1 MTLEAKLKEIQDR
14 LAPEHFPSEAAVSQ
28 GIVLPI
34 LRELNWDTDN
44 PMVVRPEYTAGRG
57 RVDFA
62 LCEGS
67 GSPKVFIE
75 VKGLG
80 GETEDAVEQV
90 MQYAFRAGVRIVVL
104 TDGGTWSVYLPAEE
118 GSYEERRVFKLDL
131 SEHSPQESSKFL
143 QRYLEE
149 SRVVSGEALKSAL
162 RDLGDRK
169 RLEKARRAVPSAWR
183 DIFEASEPD
192 ESLNLLVD
200 VLADR
205 VESKVGVRPDDND
218 VVNFLHSLQRQE
230 GQVLAPPLSGVSER
244 KQFVPH
250 RAKQVS
256 APPPSGTSERKQPV
270 PRRVRQVSTP
280 PSLGTNGGGRS
291 GELVI
296 LGKSFPCK
304 NPTDAMVIV
313 FKELER
319 RERGFWQRFYTDR
332 RNHGRTRRII
342 AQGAMRLYDS
352 DNPRYA
358 KAYKQLGG
366 GWVIATYNNKKTIE
380 KNIRIAAEVA
390 RLRFGKDIIVNFADS
405 LQSQEEQG
413 SPLPLSGA
421 SKRKQP
427 VQRRVRRVSAPGP
440 ARVKVVIDG
449 KPSSWQNQS
458 DAMATVFKELQ
469 KRDQNFYQ
477 RFYEQPR
484 NHGKTRRIIA
494 QDARGLYDR
503 DNPRYE
509 KAIRPLS
516 GGWFIST
523 NYGWEVAGSKSSKK
537 EIIQLAA
544 DVAGLK
550 FKENI
555 SGKDI
560 IVNLDDD

>member
-1 MTLEAKLKEIQDR
+1 MVLEAKLTEIQGR

-44 PMVVRPEYTAGRG
+44 PMVVRPEYSAGRG

-62 LCEGS
+62 LCERS

-131 SEHSPQESSKFL
+131 SEHSPPKSSEVL

-149 SRVVSGEALKSAL
+149 SRVVSDEALKSAL

-218 VVNFLHSLQRQE
+218 VVNFLRSLQRRE
-230 GQVLAPPLSGVSER
+230 GQV
-244 KQFVPH
+244 
-250 RAKQVS
+250 S
-256 APPPSGTSERKQPV
+256 ALPPSGAGERKQPFQ
-270 PRRVRQVSTP
+270 RRVRQVSAP
-280 PSLGTNGGGRS
+280 PSSGVSGGGRS

-296 LGKSFPCK
+296 LGKAFPCQ
-304 NPTDAMVIV
+304 NPTDAMAIV

-319 RERGFWQRFYTDR
+319 RDLGFYQRFYNDS
-332 RNHGRTRRII
+332 RNHGRRRRII
-342 AQGAMRLYDS
+342 AQDARELYDS
-352 DNPRYA
+352 DNPRYE

-366 GWVIATYNNKKTIE
+366 GWVIATYNSKRIIE
-380 KNIRIAAEVA
+380 RNIRIAAAVA
-390 RLRFGKDIIVNFADS
+390 GLEFGKDIIIHLDGG
-405 LQSQEEQG
+405 QSKFQ
-413 SPLPLSGA
+413 SPLQNPDTVFQVGSVSRKLQTGSVRQQVFNLINEGKEVTLGTIINTIPKDKA
-421 SKRKQP
+421 VVALRNLVKRKI
-427 VQRRVRRVSAPGP
+427 V
-440 ARVKVVIDG
+440 
-449 KPSSWQNQS
+449 
-458 DAMATVFKELQ
+458 
-469 KRDQNFYQ
+469 
-477 RFYEQPR
+477 
-484 NHGKTRRIIA
+484 
-494 QDARGLYDR
+494 
-503 DNPRYE
+503 
-509 KAIRPLS
+509 AI
-516 GGWFIST
+516 
-523 NYGWEVAGSKSSKK
+523 K
-537 EIIQLAA
+537 
-544 DVAGLK
+544 
-550 FKENI
+550 
-555 SGKDI
+555 
-560 IVNLDDD
+560 

>member
-1 MTLEAKLKEIQDR
+1 MVLETKLTEIQGR
-14 LAPEHFPSEAAVSQ
+14 LTPEHFPNEAAVSQ

-62 LCEGS
+62 LCEQS

-131 SEHSPQESSKFL
+131 SEHSPQKSSEVL

-149 SRVVSGEALKSAL
+149 NRVVSDEALKSAL

-183 DIFEASEPD
+183 DIFEPSEPD

-218 VVNFLHSLQRQE
+218 VVNFLRSLQRQE
-230 GQVLAPPLSGVSER
+230 GQVSAPPPSGASER
-244 KQFVPH
+244 KQPVH
-250 RAKQVS
+250 RRVRQVS
-256 APPPSGTSERKQPV
+256 APPPSGVSERKQPV
-270 PRRVRQVSTP
+270 HRRVRQVSTP
-280 PSLGTNGGGRS
+280 PSSGTGGSSRS
-291 GELVI
+291 GNLVI

-319 RERGFWQRFYTDR
+319 REPGF
-332 RNHGRTRRII
+332 
-342 AQGAMRLYDS
+342 L
-352 DNPRYA
+352 
-358 KAYKQLGG
+358 
-366 GWVIATYNNKKTIE
+366 
-380 KNIRIAAEVA
+380 
-390 RLRFGKDIIVNFADS
+390 
-405 LQSQEEQG
+405 
-413 SPLPLSGA
+413 
-421 SKRKQP
+421 
-427 VQRRVRRVSAPGP
+427 
-440 ARVKVVIDG
+440 
-449 KPSSWQNQS
+449 
-458 DAMATVFKELQ
+458 
-469 KRDQNFYQ
+469 Q
-477 RFYEQPR
+477 RFYEDER
-484 NHGKTRRIIA
+484 NYGKTRRIIA
-494 QDARGLYDR
+494 QDVRGLYETA
-503 DNPRYE
+503 NPLYE
-509 KAIRPLS
+509 KAYKQLGGDWIIATYNNKRIIERNIR
-516 GGWFIST
+516 IAA
-523 NYGWEVAGSKSSKK
+523 EVAGL
-537 EIIQLAA
+537 E
-544 DVAGLK
+544 
-550 FKENI
+550 F
-555 SGKDI
+555 GKDI
-560 IVNLDDD
+560 IINFDD

>member
-1 MTLEAKLKEIQDR
+1 MTLEAKLAEIQGR
-14 LAPEHFPSEAAVSQ
+14 LTPEHFPGEAAVSQ

-44 PMVVRPEYTAGRG
+44 PMVVRPEYTAGKG

-62 LCEGS
+62 LCERS

-131 SEHSPQESSKFL
+131 SEHSPQKSSEFL

-149 SRVVSGEALKSAL
+149 SRVVSDEALKSAL

-192 ESLNLLVD
+192 ESLNLLID

-218 VVNFLHSLQRQE
+218 VVNFLRSLQRQE
-230 GQVLAPPLSGVSER
+230 GQVLVPPLSGADERKQPVQRRIRQVSAPPLSG
-244 KQFVPH
+244 
-250 RAKQVS
+250 A
-256 APPPSGTSERKQPV
+256 SERKQPV
-270 PRRVRQVSTP
+270 QPRARQVPATP
-280 PSLGTNGGGRS
+280 PSEANGGSRS

-304 NPTDAMVIV
+304 NPTDAMAIV
-313 FKELER
+313 FKELGR
-319 RERGFWQRFYTDR
+319 RESGFYQRFYNDS

-342 AQGAMRLYDS
+342 AQGARKLYDS

-366 GWVIATYNNKKTIE
+366 NWVIATYNNKPTIE

-390 RLRFGKDIIVNFADS
+390 GLEFGRDIIINFDASLQRQEGQVPASPPSGASSGSRSGELVILGKSFHYREASEAMVIVFKELERHGPGFCRRFYNDPRNHGRTRRIITQDVSRLYDRAHLAKFHRQLVGSWVIGTNYNKQTIEKNIRIAAEVAGMEFGRDIIVNF
-405 LQSQEEQG
+405 
-413 SPLPLSGA
+413 
-421 SKRKQP
+421 
-427 VQRRVRRVSAPGP
+427 
-440 ARVKVVIDG
+440 
-449 KPSSWQNQS
+449 
-458 DAMATVFKELQ
+458 DA
-469 KRDQNFYQ
+469 
-477 RFYEQPR
+477 
-484 NHGKTRRIIA
+484 
-494 QDARGLYDR
+494 
-503 DNPRYE
+503 
-509 KAIRPLS
+509 
-516 GGWFIST
+516 
-523 NYGWEVAGSKSSKK
+523 
-537 EIIQLAA
+537 
-544 DVAGLK
+544 
-550 FKENI
+550 
-555 SGKDI
+555 
-560 IVNLDDD
+560 

>member
-1 MTLEAKLKEIQDR
+1 MVLETKLTEIQGR
-14 LAPEHFPSEAAVSQ
+14 LTPEYFPSEAAVSQ

-44 PMVVRPEYTAGRG
+44 PMVVRPEYSAGRG

-62 LCEGS
+62 LCERS

-131 SEHSPQESSKFL
+131 SEHSPQKSSEFL

-149 SRVVSGEALKSAL
+149 SRVVSDDALKSAL

-218 VVNFLHSLQRQE
+218 VVNFLRSLQRRE
-230 GQVLAPPLSGVSER
+230 GQV
-244 KQFVPH
+244 
-250 RAKQVS
+250 S
-256 APPPSGTSERKQPV
+256 ALPPSGAGERKQPFQ
-270 PRRVRQVSTP
+270 RRVRQVSAP
-280 PSLGTNGGGRS
+280 PSSGVSGGGRS

-296 LGKSFPCK
+296 LGKAFPCQ

-319 RERGFWQRFYTDR
+319 REPGFYQCFYNDP
-332 RNHGRTRRII
+332 RNWNRNKTRRII
-342 AQGAMRLYDS
+342 AHDVRELYIKYH
-352 DNPRYA
+352 PRYK

-366 GWVIATYNNKKTIE
+366 GWIIATYNSKPVIE
-380 KNIRIAAEVA
+380 KFIKRAAEVA
-390 RLRFGKDIIVNFADS
+390 GLEFGKDIVIHQIDGG
-405 LQSQEEQG
+405 QSKFQ
-413 SPLPLSGA
+413 SPLQNPDTVFQVGSVSRKLQTGGVRQQVFNLINEGKEVTLGTIINTIPKDKA
-421 SKRKQP
+421 VAALRNLVKRKI
-427 VQRRVRRVSAPGP
+427 V
-440 ARVKVVIDG
+440 
-449 KPSSWQNQS
+449 
-458 DAMATVFKELQ
+458 
-469 KRDQNFYQ
+469 
-477 RFYEQPR
+477 
-484 NHGKTRRIIA
+484 
-494 QDARGLYDR
+494 
-503 DNPRYE
+503 
-509 KAIRPLS
+509 AI
-516 GGWFIST
+516 
-523 NYGWEVAGSKSSKK
+523 K
-537 EIIQLAA
+537 
-544 DVAGLK
+544 
-550 FKENI
+550 
-555 SGKDI
+555 
-560 IVNLDDD
+560 